1 MLQTLVWLLS
11 PWSQHPSSCKTEPY
25 SLEQEFDFLFCSL
38 YWVRL
43 LQIMLFYPICWD
55 TGKGISIFCNRKRE
69 VKVENKL
76 EEEISAGS
84 ELHELAR
91 TKNG

>member
-11 PWSQHPSSCKTEPY
+11 PWNQHPSSCKTEPY
-25 SLEQEFDFLFCSL
+25 SLEKEFDFLFCSL

-55 TGKGISIFCNRKRE
+55 TGRESLFFATGKGK
-69 VKVENKL
+69 
-76 EEEISAGS
+76 
-84 ELHELAR
+84 
-91 TKNG
+91 